1 MLKDIFLK
9 TSLSKYMSF
18 RKSLKTYKE
27 RGFAASLQKGI
38 SKIKYEIFE
47 AKDAWKGLRAVKI
60 NFDYFPKI
68 PVQHTNVSFTLVN
81 KDEIHYALNLRDSFL
96 KNNPDTDFVIV
107 VVDLLK
113 DIREYRIFNEL
124 VSKGVKFFFLCEL
137 LSEIS
142 CRDMHKV
149 LWTSSKEDAKSWV
162 LSYVF
167 EYFAHMGFKS
177 SLYLSKNIFC
187 LSEIGG
193 IFELLDDYDV
203 VHFKKSIF
211 AIKNTEATIEY
222 FHKNETY
229 KLKYLELDDLQY
241 TLTFYNLEKDDIIF
255 KDSGYFISRN
265 NLLKKVALFEFS
277 GFYLDD
283 LFLFDHVSFFGS
295 INKSYVKLVG
305 EYYNKYFFS
314 NKRKFG
320 EMLYYFEHL
329 PLTQIMVPLE
339 VRKEYSEEIFKR
351 FRNPYLPDSENV
363 RAILSFLHPK
373 YSSVSRFARCVI
385 ESRRDLSII
394 FSGAGVID
402 TSILKDILKVSYNLT
417 NTSRIERNPFGI
429 NIIGFF
435 ESKIGLGVQARS
447 FFRKS
452 SSLGVPCSLFF
463 LPVPSN
469 ISVSPEEIKNIACF
483 NVDNLSFN
491 NTIFFIN
498 SQDLVYLKDISNN
511 VFKGKTSAV
520 WNWEFDKYFDD
531 PEAFSCV
538 DEVMCYSDFA
548 KDALIKAGGKKVF
561 KFPYPFSHDWRIL
574 QHRKNLRATFGFYD
588 SFVFM
593 FILDFFRDF
602 DRKRPFLLLKALS
615 RVVKEYS
622 DVILIFKTFQ
632 AAKYSENQAKIA
644 KYIKELDITENVIF
658 VDETTNR
665 DGYITILNAADAY
678 VSPHSCEGMALPLI
692 EAMWLGKPVIATGY
706 GGNLEFMN
714 KDNSIL
720 LNYEFEKIGENN
732 SGYNPDWEWALPDEE
747 DLYKSMLKLAKDRQ
761 FAQELGKRARLSI
774 KEKYSVENFSSAL
787 YNLFEREK

>member
-47 AKDAWKGLRAVKI
+47 AKDAWKDLRVVKI

-68 PVQHTNVSFTLVN
+68 PVQHNNVSFTLVN

-113 DIREYRIFNEL
+113 DIREYRLFNEL
-124 VSKGVKFFFLCEL
+124 VAKGVKFFFLCEL

-222 FHKNETY
+222 FHKNETS

-255 KDSGYFISRN
+255 KDSGYFVSRN

-305 EYYNKYFFS
+305 EYYNK
-314 NKRKFG
+314 
-320 EMLYYFEHL
+320 
-329 PLTQIMVPLE
+329 
-339 VRKEYSEEIFKR
+339 
-351 FRNPYLPDSENV
+351 D
-363 RAILSFLHPK
+363 
-373 YSSVSRFARCVI
+373 
-385 ESRRDLSII
+385 
-394 FSGAGVID
+394 
-402 TSILKDILKVSYNLT
+402 
-417 NTSRIERNPFGI
+417 
-429 NIIGFF
+429 
-435 ESKIGLGVQARS
+435 
-447 FFRKS
+447 
-452 SSLGVPCSLFF
+452 FF
-463 LPVPSN
+463 L
-469 ISVSPEEIKNIACF
+469 
-483 NVDNLSFN
+483 
-491 NTIFFIN
+491 
-498 SQDLVYLKDISNN
+498 Q
-511 VFKGKTSAV
+511 
-520 WNWEFDKYFDD
+520 
-531 PEAFSCV
+531 
-538 DEVMCYSDFA
+538 
-548 KDALIKAGGKKVF
+548 
-561 KFPYPFSHDWRIL
+561 
-574 QHRKNLRATFGFYD
+574 
-588 SFVFM
+588 
-593 FILDFFRDF
+593 
-602 DRKRPFLLLKALS
+602 
-615 RVVKEYS
+615 
-622 DVILIFKTFQ
+622 
-632 AAKYSENQAKIA
+632 
-644 KYIKELDITENVIF
+644 
-658 VDETTNR
+658 
-665 DGYITILNAADAY
+665 
-678 VSPHSCEGMALPLI
+678 
-692 EAMWLGKPVIATGY
+692 
-706 GGNLEFMN
+706 
-714 KDNSIL
+714 
-720 LNYEFEKIGENN
+720 
-732 SGYNPDWEWALPDEE
+732 
-747 DLYKSMLKLAKDRQ
+747 
-761 FAQELGKRARLSI
+761 
-774 KEKYSVENFSSAL
+774 
-787 YNLFEREK
+787 